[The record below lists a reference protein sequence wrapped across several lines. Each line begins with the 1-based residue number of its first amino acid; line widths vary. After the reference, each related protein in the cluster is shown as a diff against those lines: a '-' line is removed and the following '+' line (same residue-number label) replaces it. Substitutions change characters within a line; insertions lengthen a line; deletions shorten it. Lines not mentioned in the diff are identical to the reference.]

1 MLVPVILAGGVG
13 ARLWPISRE
22 QHPKPF
28 LRMADGLSL
37 LQKTFLRATQLGGV
51 ERVLTVANRDVYLRA
66 KNEYA
71 LAYTADAI
79 AAEFLLEPC
88 PRNTAPAIAMAALRI
103 AAQTGPDTVMLVM
116 PSDHLIADERAFV
129 NAVNAAVRAAKD
141 GYLVTFGVRPT
152 RAETGYGYIE
162 VAGRLDG
169 ARTGNSDVVV
179 SLTEPVYRVRS
190 FVEKPARERAAEFVR
205 AGSYLWNAGIF
216 CFSAG
221 AYLAALARH
230 APQIERAATQ
240 AFEKSQTDTDGRVT
254 TIDARAFAV
263 VPDDSIDYAILQLA
277 DNVAAVG
284 CDPGWNDIGS
294 WAAISDLAE
303 KDTDG
308 NHLQGEVV
316 AVATRDCY
324 VQSEERMVATVG
336 VRDLVIVDTPDALLI
351 ANRAHT
357 QQVKE
362 VVKFLKKAN
371 HPSCVAHRTVHRPWG
386 TYTVLE
392 ESERFKIKRIVVNPG
407 AALSLQMHFHRNEH
421 WVVVSGTAKI
431 VNGDE
436 ERLIRTNESTY
447 IPAGVAHR
455 LMNPGTLELVM
466 IEVQSG
472 DYLGEDDI
480 VRFDDRYGRVPQA

>member
-37 LQKTFLRATQLGGV
+37 LQKTFLRATQFSGV

-66 KNEYA
+66 KSEYTHVYSA
-71 LAYTADAI
+71 GTI
-79 AAEFLLEPC
+79 APEFLLEPC
-88 PRNTAPAIAMAALRI
+88 PRNTAPAIALAALRI

-116 PSDHLIADERAFV
+116 PADHLVADERAFI
-129 NAVNAAVRAAKD
+129 NAVNVAMRSAQD

-205 AGSYLWNAGIF
+205 SGSYLWNAGIF

-221 AYLAALARH
+221 TYLAALARY
-230 APQIERAATQ
+230 APQMERAAVQ
-240 AFEKSQTDTDGRVT
+240 AFEKSRNESDGRVMA
-254 TIDARAFAV
+254 IDARAFAA
-263 VPDDSIDYAILQLA
+263 VPEDSIDYAILQLA

-284 CDPGWNDIGS
+284 CDPGWSDIGS
-294 WAAISDLAE
+294 WDAISDLAE

-316 AVATRDCY
+316 TVATRDCY
-324 VQSEERMVATVG
+324 VQSEDRMVATVG
-336 VRDLVIVDTPDALLI
+336 VHDLVIIDTPDALLI
-351 ANRAHT
+351 ADRAHT
-357 QQVKE
+357 QQVKD
-362 VVKFLKKAN
+362 VVKLLKKVN
-371 HPSCVAHRTVHRPWG
+371 HPSCMVHRTVHRPWG

-392 ESERFKIKRIVVNPG
+392 ESDRFKIKRIVVNPG
-407 AALSLQMHFHRNEH
+407 AALSLQMHYHRSEH

-431 VNGDE
+431 VNGE
-436 ERLIRTNESTY
+436 EKRLIRTNESTY

-455 LMNPGTLELVM
+455 LMNPGTLDLVM

-480 VRFDDRYGRVPQA
+480 VRFDDRYGRVPQV